1 MAVERRLAAVLAA
14 DVVGYSRLMESDEIG
29 TLRTLREHSSAF
41 IEPLI
46 ATYKG
51 RIVKTMGDGML
62 VEFASAVD
70 AVTCASVFSSDK
82 GRFETNTDVQNGY
95 GEPFQDESGA
105 GSKRAL
111 AAVSLYP
118 PRIDVTRCSSTGCND
133 HIDVACVNAGLVER
147 PLRSLDEQRA
157 GAIEIGFCSLGPIM
171 WLVEP
176 F

>member
-70 AVTCASVFSSDK
+70 AVTCAMTVQSRMRERQNNVAQVITFRI
-82 GRFETNTDVQNGY
+82 GINVGDVVVHGGDIFGN
-95 GEPFQDESGA
+95 
-105 GSKRAL
+105 
-111 AAVSLYP
+111 
-118 PRIDVTRCSSTGCND
+118 
-133 HIDVACVNAGLVER
+133 CVNVAARIENECEPGGVYLSESAFEQVKGKVSFAFEDLGETR
-147 PLRSLDEQRA
+147 LKNIDQPVRLFALRVPS
-157 GAIEIGFCSLGPIM
+157 P
-171 WLVEP
+171 
-176 F
+176 